1 MEALFVLLVF
11 SLVLGVGFLVA
22 FFWAH
27 NSGQFED
34 SQTPALR
41 MLFDD
46 VGRRRNDRNL
56 HSSHDEK
63 TGGE

>member
-1 MEALFVLLVF
+1 MEALFVLLIF
-11 SLVLGVGFLVA
+11 SLILGVGFLVA

-46 VGRRRNDRNL
+46 VDRRRNAHDS
-56 HSSHDEK
+56 HSSHNKK

>member
-1 MEALFVLLVF
+1 MEALFVLLIF
-11 SLVLGVGFLVA
+11 SLILGIGFLLA

-46 VGRRRNDRNL
+46 VDRRRGSRGK
-56 HSSHDEK
+56 HSSEYK
-63 TGGE
+63 KNGGT